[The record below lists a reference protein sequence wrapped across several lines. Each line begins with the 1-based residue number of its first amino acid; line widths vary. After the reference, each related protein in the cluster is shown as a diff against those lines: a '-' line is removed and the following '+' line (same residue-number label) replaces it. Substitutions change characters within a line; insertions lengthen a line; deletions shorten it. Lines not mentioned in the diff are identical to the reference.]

1 MVKFIFLLIASMCGL
16 FAQAG
21 VKDLDMFCLK
31 GPVDSIC
38 IIMNDAGLE
47 WQNEFTFD
55 EHGMLVEL
63 DGMEVECTR
72 DELGRMKTI
81 IVEDVVEDNEDA
93 FTTIEMHLF
102 YDNAGR
108 VIKVT
113 SMSADE
119 TWTQNYRYHHNGNL
133 KERDYD
139 SVDSDEMLTYVYLK
153 FDDYGNWTT
162 RQEKLASMDQTITQ
176 TRNITYRK

>member
-1 MVKFIFLLIASMCGL
+1 MASLCGL
-16 FAQAG
+16 FAQAE
-21 VKDLDMFCLK
+21 VKDLDMFGLK

-38 IIMNDAGLE
+38 ITMNDAGLE
-47 WQNEFTFD
+47 WQTEYTFD

-63 DGMEVECTR
+63 DGVEVECTR
-72 DELGRMKTI
+72 DEQGRMKTI
-81 IVEDVVEDNEDA
+81 IVEDAVEDNEDA

-108 VIKVT
+108 VVKVT

-139 SVDSDEMLTYVYLK
+139 SVDQDEMLTYVYLK
-153 FDDYGNWTT
+153 FDDYGNWTL
-162 RQEKLASMDQTITQ
+162 RHEKLASMDQTIAQ